1 MLARFSLEGKT
12 VLEAFADFE
21 YILLLR
27 IVLAALLGGIV
38 GFERSLTGHSAGLRT
53 HILLCI
59 GSATVMTLSELLV
72 KKYGCPQEILRMG
85 AQVISGVGFLGAGSI
100 ILDGRKVQ
108 GMTTAAGVWATACL
122 GLVVGSG
129 EYILAITTTAVMML
143 ALVGFHSLSQMVEE
157 RAKTIKIRIN
167 FTNRND
173 LDEIMARFEE
183 LNLDVKKFSLVFVDG
198 ETEAH
203 AVIKS
208 KRGTTI
214 QTLICDLSGYDCV
227 VGVEKS

>member
-1 MLARFSLEGKT
+1 MLAEIL
-12 VLEAFADFE
+12 DFE
-21 YILLLR
+21 YVILLR
-27 IVLAALLGGIV
+27 IVIAAVLGGII
-38 GFERSLTGHSAGLRT
+38 GFERSFSGHSAGLRT
-53 HILLCI
+53 HILLCM
-59 GSATVMTLSELLV
+59 GSAAVMTLSELLV

-100 ILDGRKVQ
+100 ILDGKKVQ
-108 GMTTAAGVWATACL
+108 GITTAAGVWATACL

-129 EYILAITTTAVMML
+129 EYILAFATTAVMML

-157 RAKTIKIRIN
+157 RAKTIKIRIK
-167 FTNRND
+167 FSNRYD
-173 LDEIMARFEE
+173 LDEIMLRLEE
-183 LNLDVKKFSLVFVDG
+183 LDLDVRKISLVFVDG

-203 AVIKS
+203 AVIKT

-214 QTLICDLSGYDCV
+214 QTLVCDLSGYDCV

>member
-1 MLARFSLEGKT
+1 MWAEIL
-12 VLEAFADFE
+12 DFE
-21 YILLLR
+21 YVILLR
-27 IVLAALLGGIV
+27 IVIAAVLGGII
-38 GFERSLTGHSAGLRT
+38 GFERSFSGHSAGLRT
-53 HILLCI
+53 HILLCM
-59 GSATVMTLSELLV
+59 GSAAVMTLSELLV

-100 ILDGRKVQ
+100 ILDGKKVQ
-108 GMTTAAGVWATACL
+108 GITTAAGVWATACL

-129 EYILAITTTAVMML
+129 EYILAFATTAVMML

-157 RAKTIKIRIN
+157 RAKTIKIRIK
-167 FTNRND
+167 FSNRYD
-173 LDEIMARFEE
+173 LDEIMLRLEE
-183 LNLDVKKFSLVFVDG
+183 LDLDVRKISLVLVDG

-203 AVIKS
+203 AVIKT

-214 QTLICDLSGYDCV
+214 QTLVCDLSGYDCV

>member
-1 MLARFSLEGKT
+1 MIVEELMNY
-12 VLEAFADFE
+12 D
-21 YILLLR
+21 YIILLR
-27 IVLAALLGGIV
+27 IVLAAVLGGII

-100 ILDGRKVQ
+100 ILDGSKVQ
-108 GMTTAAGVWATACL
+108 GITTAAGVWATACL

-129 EYILAITTTAVMML
+129 EYILALVATAVMML
-143 ALVGFHSLSQMVEE
+143 ALVGFHSVSQTVEE
-157 RAKTIKIRIN
+157 RAKTIKVRIS

-173 LDEIMARFEE
+173 IDEIMARFEE
-183 LNLDVKKFSLVFVDG
+183 LNLNVKKFSLVFNKDG
-198 ETEAH
+198 ETEAV
-203 AVIKS
+203 AVIKPKS
-208 KRGTTI
+208 GTTI

-227 VGVEKS
+227 VGVEKN